1 MLMLSKLASLILRLL
16 GWKLIGE
23 RPPYKKYLMVGAPHT
38 SNWDFLYFY
47 LAALIFE
54 IPITFM
60 IKSDIFKGPLGPI
73 LRKMGGIPVIRSHST
88 NMVAQMIQA
97 FNERDEMVLLI
108 PPSGTRKRTDAW
120 KSGFYHIAV
129 GAGVPLALATMDY
142 ARKEVG
148 ISKVFM
154 PSGDMK
160 ADMDIMREVYTPVT
174 PKFPHEKSTIR
185 LRQEDEIVS
194 ETKR

>member
-1 MLMLSKLASLILRLL
+1 MIAKIAHLILRLL

-23 RPPYKKYLMVGAPHT
+23 RPPYKKYLVIGAPHT

-54 IPITFM
+54 IPINFM

-88 NMVAQMIQA
+88 NMVSQMIQA
-97 FNERDEMVLLI
+97 FQEREEMVLLI
-108 PPSGTRKRTDAW
+108 PPAGTRKHTDYW
-120 KSGFYHIAV
+120 KSGFYHIAL
-129 GAGVPLALATMDY
+129 GAKVPLALATMDY
-142 ARKEVG
+142 QRKEVG

-154 PSGDMK
+154 PSSDMK
-160 ADMDIMREVYTPVT
+160 MDMDVMRAVYTPVVA
-174 PKFPHEKSTIR
+174 KFPHEKSAIR
-185 LRQEDEIVS
+185 LRQEPVE
-194 ETKR
+194 